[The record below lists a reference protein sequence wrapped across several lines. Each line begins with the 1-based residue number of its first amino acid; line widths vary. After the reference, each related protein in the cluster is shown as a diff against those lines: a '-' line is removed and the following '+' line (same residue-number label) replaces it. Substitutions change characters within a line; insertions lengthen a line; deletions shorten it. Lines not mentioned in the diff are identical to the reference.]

1 MDTRTLQGWVAAGAL
16 PPQHLEQAL
25 ELAAA
30 RPDRM
35 RTLRFLDRLL
45 LIAAV
50 LCACSAVVF
59 FFAYN
64 WDAMG
69 RLHKL
74 ALAQVVLALPL
85 LMLLKYPLQ
94 HWLAQSALFA
104 SSLLLGAWLALIGQT
119 YQTGADAFELF
130 LLWAVLLVPWAVLAR
145 SYAIGVLTV
154 VLFNLAALLA
164 CRTFTQ
170 FPADLRFAL
179 MFGINLLF
187 WLPVARLAWVGDS
200 KIWQLGNVLLVA
212 VLLVTST
219 GWSLF
224 GTYEIGGQLL
234 PWVGSLVWL
243 AWMGLLWVLYAWRSF
258 QRPVLVLWLLVVP
271 VWCAGRL
278 EGWLG
283 HGDVALLLLLLAGV
297 TLTVA
302 LGGYY
307 WLKPKGAAHE

>member
-16 PPQHLEQAL
+16 PPQHLEQVL

-74 ALAQVVLALPL
+74 AQAQVVLALPL

-119 YQTGADAFELF
+119 YQTGADASDLAF
-130 LLWAVLLVPWAVLAR
+130 LSTDNAAQIPAATLAGAKCAVCQLAVAGCLAGADR
-145 SYAIGVLTV
+145 
-154 VLFNLAALLA
+154 
-164 CRTFTQ
+164 
-170 FPADLRFAL
+170 ADLS
-179 MFGINLLF
+179 N
-187 WLPVARLAWVGDS
+187 
-200 KIWQLGNVLLVA
+200 
-212 VLLVTST
+212 
-219 GWSLF
+219 
-224 GTYEIGGQLL
+224 
-234 PWVGSLVWL
+234 
-243 AWMGLLWVLYAWRSF
+243 RS
-258 QRPVLVLWLLVVP
+258 RCL
-271 VWCAGRL
+271 
-278 EGWLG
+278 
-283 HGDVALLLLLLAGV
+283 
-297 TLTVA
+297 
-302 LGGYY
+302 
-307 WLKPKGAAHE
+307 